1 MKGKHDKQ
9 MIKSLLF
16 FIGCI
21 FCLTFFN
28 KGLAF
33 AEETTVTASDYDT
46 RVIPDL
52 YNTGAV
58 EPESG
63 FTVITDANIP
73 CTINGEQTTLQGVVA
88 DDTFKI
94 NLKYKNANLN
104 GKIVIENVD
113 LSNYKF
119 VVYSPDA
126 LKEGDRNV
134 SFVFNNCKLKSFG
147 GERKSFDEISYE
159 FNNCSF
165 ISAAGSDITF
175 NRCRFG
181 GGINDRLNLFV
192 NCYVN
197 DCYIYN
203 PTSEYAAEGEIHV
216 DGIQIY
222 GNYSDSTVK
231 TENIH
236 FDNCRFEMPALRY
249 PNAPKSYVNACI
261 MLQTEFSDGEN
272 MSFKNCYL
280 NGGGYAMYAHGSKGT
295 KISNITFENLH
306 FGCASRYGRLYPD
319 KPEQDQVEWNEDTW
333 DNASSIYVGTV
344 KRDQAKNETY
354 LCVSNDSNQKRY
366 FRAYTSNGKF
376 YDYTIE
382 ACPTLKE
389 ALDRGMAFEDF
400 PFDRLYTI
408 PEYCDWVVVY
418 EMLPTDNSTA
428 ATMKQVRFQNW
439 TEENSV
445 TITDVSAA
453 NLEYELSE
461 DGMLTISGFGNMPEF
476 SSVESIPWY
485 SDRDKI
491 KEVVITGVTSV
502 SKNAFSDCVNLEEV
516 VFPEQFETIGE
527 AAFSGCVKL
536 PEINLNQAKALQS
549 IGKDAFL
556 NCISL
561 SKVTFP
567 ESLVSVGENA
577 FSVDTDTYQEIRER
591 TDVYYDGPIEKWLK
605 ISFGK
610 QASNPMY
617 LTGGNLYVDGSKLVT
632 ELNTQETS
640 STFVGSYVFAGCLS
654 LTKVDLTGVT
664 EIGSYAFTKSNVS
677 EEIVIPAT
685 VKRFGTYAFSEC
697 PSIAKLIWESS
708 NTVAMGA
715 FDANKGLQEVVISG
729 NAPSVGNW
737 AFRGCSSITKVT
749 LPDSLTTIAQQAFR
763 GCSALKEINIPEGLT
778 SIGNFAFSGDTSLEK
793 LSLPDSVSSFGI
805 QVFSG
810 CTNLKEIHLSSNL
823 TDLGDS
829 CFSNCTSLETLELPK
844 GLTSISKSAFNG
856 CSSLNSIQIP
866 ASVTEIKSRA
876 FYKCNALSSIYFS
889 KAECPTIE
897 ADAFGYIKD
906 ASVLVYIPENA
917 TGYTENAFI
926 TKIASHLYST
936 KVIVF
941 DCTLPGTEQYT
952 CLLHE
957 NCESNYEKTLLAKEH
972 QPGELVSENVV
983 PATSE
988 KEGSYDEVCY
998 CSVCKKELSREKKT
1012 TEKLTQGGSTT
1023 SNGDG
1028 QSEANS
1034 GQNTSTGEEENS
1046 EIKQEQVL
1054 DDEGS
1059 DESTKKVS
1067 VNGTVLKKVVNKKT
1081 KKIEVTWKKQ
1091 KGVTGYEVQYSTNKD
1106 FKKGVHTKKVT
1117 GAAKVKV
1124 TIKGL
1129 KKNKKY
1135 YVRIRTYKKVGGKK
1149 YVSKWSK
1156 KKSVKIS
1163 R

>member
-16 FIGCI
+16 FICCI
-21 FCLTFFN
+21 ICFTFLD

-33 AEETTVTASDYDT
+33 AEEVMVTASDNDT

-58 EPESG
+58 EPEGG
-63 FTVITDANIP
+63 FTVITDENIP
-73 CTINGEQTTLQGVVA
+73 CTINGEQTTLQGA
-88 DDTFKI
+88 LAGDIFKI

-104 GKIVIENVD
+104 GNIVIENVD
-113 LSNYKF
+113 LSNYSF

-126 LKEGDRNV
+126 LKETDRKV
-134 SFVFNNCKLKSFG
+134 SFVFNNCKMKGFS
-147 GERKSFDEISYE
+147 GERKGVDEISYE

-181 GGINDRLNLFV
+181 GGIGDRLNLFV

-203 PTSEYAAEGEIHV
+203 PTSQVAADGEIHV

-222 GNYSDSTVK
+222 GNNKDNSIK

-249 PNAPKSYVNACI
+249 PNAPKTYVNACI
-261 MLQTEFSDGEN
+261 MLQTEFSDGDN

-306 FGCASRYGRLYPD
+306 FGCASIYGRLYSD
-319 KPEQDQVEWNEDTW
+319 KPAQDQVKWNEDTW
-333 DNASSIYVGTV
+333 EDASSIYVGTV
-344 KRDQAKNETY
+344 KRDQAKKETY

-366 FRAYTSNGKF
+366 FRAYTSSGKF
-376 YDYTIE
+376 YDYSID
-382 ACPTLKE
+382 ACPTRNE
-389 ALDRGMAFEDF
+389 ALNKGMTFEDF
-400 PFDRLYTI
+400 PFDQMYTV

-439 TEENSV
+439 TEDKSV
-445 TITDVSAA
+445 KIADVSAA

-461 DGMLTISGFGNMPEF
+461 TGTLTINGFGNMPEF
-476 SSVESIPWY
+476 TSVESIPWY
-485 SDRDKI
+485 SEKEKI
-491 KEVVITGVTSV
+491 KKIVINGVTSV
-502 SKNAFSDCVNLEEV
+502 SNHAFSDCVNLEEV

-536 PEINLNQAKALQS
+536 PEINLNQAKALKS

-561 SKVTFP
+561 GKVTFP
-567 ESLVSVGENA
+567 ESLVSVGVNA
-577 FSVDTDTYQEIRER
+577 FSVDADTYQEIRER

-605 ISFGK
+605 ISFGNPK
-610 QASNPMY
+610 ATDVSDAKSNPMY
-617 LTGGNLYVDGSKLVT
+617 LTGGNLYVNGSKLVT
-632 ELNTQETS
+632 EFNAQES
-640 STFVGSYVFAGCLS
+640 STTVIGRNVFAGCIS
-654 LTKVDLTGVT
+654 LKKLDLTGVT
-664 EIGSYAFTKSNVS
+664 DIGTNAFAKSNVS
-677 EEIVIPAT
+677 GAVVVPAT
-685 VKRFGTYAFSEC
+685 VKGFGFYAFSAC
-697 PSIAKLIWESS
+697 PLIEKLIWESS
-708 NTVAMGA
+708 KPVAMGA
-715 FDANKGLQEVVISG
+715 FDGNTGLKEVVISG
-729 NAPSVGNW
+729 NTENVGNW
-737 AFRGCSSITKVT
+737 AFRECSNLVKVT
-749 LPDSLTTIAQQAFR
+749 LPDTLTAINQQAFR
-763 GCSALKEINIPEGLT
+763 NS
-778 SIGNFAFSGDTSLEK
+778 
-793 LSLPDSVSSFGI
+793 
-805 QVFSG
+805 
-810 CTNLKEIHLSSNL
+810 
-823 TDLGDS
+823 
-829 CFSNCTSLETLELPK
+829 
-844 GLTSISKSAFNG
+844 
-856 CSSLNSIQIP
+856 SSLS
-866 ASVTEIKSRA
+866 
-876 FYKCNALSSIYFS
+876 FIYFWG
-889 KAECPTIE
+889 AECPAI
-897 ADAFGYIKD
+897 AANAFSYVGNGNI
-906 ASVLVYIPENA
+906 SVYIPENA
-917 TGYTENAFI
+917 TGYTDNASI
-926 TKIASHLYST
+926 QKIASHLYST

-1023 SNGDG
+1023 SNGDT

-1034 GQNTSTGEEENS
+1034 GQNTPTGEEGNS
-1046 EIKQEQVL
+1046 EIKQEQVQA
-1054 DDEGS
+1054 DEES

-1067 VNGTVLKKVVNKKT
+1067 VKGTVLKKIVNKKT
-1081 KKIEVTWKKQ
+1081 KKIEVTWKKI
-1091 KGVTGYEVQYSTNKD
+1091 KGITGYEVQYSTNKD
-1106 FKKGVHTKKVT
+1106 FKKGVRTKKVT

-1135 YVRIRTYKKVGGKK
+1135 YVRIRTYKKVGEKK

>member
-16 FIGCI
+16 FICCI
-21 FCLTFFN
+21 ICFTFLD

-33 AEETTVTASDYDT
+33 AEEVMVTASDNDT

-58 EPESG
+58 EPEGG
-63 FTVITDANIP
+63 FTVITDENIP
-73 CTINGEQTTLQGVVA
+73 CTINGEQTTLQGA
-88 DDTFKI
+88 LAGDIFKI

-104 GKIVIENVD
+104 GNIVIENVD
-113 LSNYKF
+113 LSNYSF

-126 LKEGDRNV
+126 LKETDRKV
-134 SFVFNNCKLKSFG
+134 SFVFNNCKMKGFS
-147 GERKSFDEISYE
+147 GERKGVDEISYE

-181 GGINDRLNLFV
+181 GGIGDRLNLFV

-203 PTSEYAAEGEIHV
+203 PTSQVAADGEIHV

-222 GNYSDSTVK
+222 GNNKDNSIK

-249 PNAPKSYVNACI
+249 PNAPKTYVNACI
-261 MLQTEFSDGEN
+261 MLQTEFSDGDN

-306 FGCASRYGRLYPD
+306 FGCASIYGRLYSD
-319 KPEQDQVEWNEDTW
+319 KPAQDQVKWNEDTW
-333 DNASSIYVGTV
+333 EDASSIYVGTV
-344 KRDQAKNETY
+344 KRDQAKKETY

-366 FRAYTSNGKF
+366 FRAYTSSGKF
-376 YDYTIE
+376 YDYSID
-382 ACPTLKE
+382 ACPTRNE
-389 ALDRGMAFEDF
+389 ALNKGMTFEDF
-400 PFDRLYTI
+400 PFDQMYTV

-439 TEENSV
+439 TEDKSV
-445 TITDVSAA
+445 KIADVSAA

-461 DGMLTISGFGNMPEF
+461 TGTLTINGFGNMPEF
-476 SSVESIPWY
+476 TSVESIPWY
-485 SDRDKI
+485 SEKEKI
-491 KEVVITGVTSV
+491 KKIVINGVTSV
-502 SKNAFSDCVNLEEV
+502 SNHAFSDCVNLEEV

-536 PEINLNQAKALQS
+536 PEINLNQAKALKS

-561 SKVTFP
+561 GKVTFP
-567 ESLVSVGENA
+567 ESLVSVGVNA
-577 FSVDTDTYQEIRER
+577 FSVDADTYQEIRER

-605 ISFGK
+605 ISFGNPK
-610 QASNPMY
+610 ATDVSDAKSNPMY
-617 LTGGNLYVDGSKLVT
+617 LSGGNLYVNGSKLVT
-632 ELNTQETS
+632 ELNTQESS
-640 STFVGSYVFAGCLS
+640 STVIGKNVFAGCLS
-654 LTKVDLTGVT
+654 LTKVNLTGVT
-664 EIGSYAFTKSNVS
+664 EIGGNAFTKTKVTG
-677 EEIVIPAT
+677 EVVIPET
-685 VKRFGTYAFSEC
+685 VKKFGTYAFCDC
-697 PSIAKLIWESS
+697 PLIEKIIWESA
-708 NTVAMGA
+708 NAVAMGA
-715 FDANKGLQEVVISG
+715 FGANTGLKEVVISG
-729 NAPSVGNW
+729 NASGVGNW
-737 AFRGCSSITKVT
+737 AFRGCSSLTKVT
-749 LPDSLTTIAQQAFR
+749 LPDTIITILQSAFQN
-763 GCSALKEINIPEGLT
+763 CSALKEINIPEGVTGIGNYAFSSCT
-778 SIGNFAFSGDTSLEK
+778 SIEK
-793 LSLPDSVSSFGI
+793 LSLPDSVKSLGLN
-805 QVFSG
+805 VFAN
-810 CTNLKEIHLSSNL
+810 CTNLKEIRLSAGL
-823 TDLGDS
+823 TNLGDS
-829 CFSNCTSLETLELPK
+829 CLSNCPSLEKVELPK

-856 CSSLNSIQIP
+856 CSSLKSIQIP
-866 ASVTEIKSRA
+866 TSVTEIKTRA

-889 KAECPTIE
+889 KTECPTI
-897 ADAFGYIKD
+897 ATDAFGYITD

-917 TGYTENAFI
+917 TGYTENALI

-936 KVIVF
+936 KVIAAASCVS
-941 DCTLPGTEQYT
+941 PGKEQYT

-957 NCESNYEKTLLAKEH
+957 NCESNYEKITQTKEH
-972 QPGELVSENVV
+972 QPGEPVSENVV

-1012 TEKLTQGGSTT
+1012 TEKLTQGGCTT

-1028 QSEANS
+1028 QSETNQGPAMN
-1034 GQNTSTGEEENS
+1034 NEN
-1046 EIKQEQVL
+1046 V
-1054 DDEGS
+1054 S
-1059 DESTKKVS
+1059 DGSTKKVS
-1067 VNGTVLKKVVNKKT
+1067 VKGTVLKKVVNKKN
-1081 KKIEVTWKKQ
+1081 KKIEVTWKKL

-1117 GAAKVKV
+1117 GAVKVKV